1 LLLVA
6 RKLAAIF
13 RYRFEVI
20 DLFLYPVRI
29 SSRELFVSPRLNFG
43 PAYAKQHFVKTTAL
57 ERSFEA

>member
-1 LLLVA
+1 VA
-6 RKLAAIF
+6 RKLAAVF

-29 SSRELFVSPRLNFG
+29 SSRELFVSPRLNFR
-43 PAYAKQHFVKTTAL
+43 PAYLKQCIVKTTVL